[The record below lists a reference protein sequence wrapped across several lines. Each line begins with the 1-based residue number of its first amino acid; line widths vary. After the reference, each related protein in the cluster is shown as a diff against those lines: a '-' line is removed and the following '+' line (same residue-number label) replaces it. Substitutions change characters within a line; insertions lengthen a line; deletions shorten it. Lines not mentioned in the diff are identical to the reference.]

1 MQQFFYLLFFNII
14 NLCFHSFQSMQEKL
28 SQEKLIIQKMTNE
41 LEEKERHIE
50 QLNKTLSEVSKIA
63 PVTQPLTTPEPRG
76 TL

>member
-1 MQQFFYLLFFNII
+1 MLLFKIV

-50 QLNKTLSEVSKIA
+50 QLNNTLSEVSKIA
-63 PVTQPLTTPEPRG
+63 LVSQPPATPEPGRI
-76 TL
+76 L